1 MHPILVKIGPIT
13 IHTYGFMLAIGVLCA
28 IVLSTWLAK
37 KEKLETKVVFDF
49 IFYTLLIG
57 LVGAKLFLLVSDFGY
72 YTRSFSNFKS
82 LLFSGGTFFGG
93 LIFGVLFAAWF
104 LRKHKMNFK
113 VVADIIAPGVALAHF
128 FGRMGCF
135 FAGCCWGREAQGCPI
150 AIEFTHPHT
159 TTGVPHHLPLYPT
172 QLMEAGLNLLNF
184 LVLIISYKKKKF
196 HGQIFTLYI
205 FNYSLIRFFVEF
217 FRGDED
223 RGYIFGGMEHPF
235 TSLSVPQLISIFG
248 MIAAVV
254 LYKIFKKGSATPAD
268 SRSV

>member
-1 MHPILVKIGPIT
+1 MHPVLVKIGPVT

-28 IVLSTWLAK
+28 IGLSTWLAK
-37 KEKLETKVVFDF
+37 KEKLETKIIFDF

-57 LVGAKLFLLVSDFGY
+57 LVGAKLFLFVTDFGY
-72 YTRSFSNFKS
+72 YTRSFNNFKS
-82 LLFSGGTFFGG
+82 LLFSGGTFYGG
-93 LIFGVLFAAWF
+93 LIIGVLFAAWF
-104 LRKHKMNFK
+104 LRKYKMNFK
-113 VVADIIAPGVALAHF
+113 VVADIIVPGIALAHF

-135 FAGCCWGREAQGCPI
+135 FAGCCWGRVAQGCPI
-150 AIEFTHPHT
+150 AIEFTHPQT
-159 TTGVPHHLPLYPT
+159 TTGVPHHVPLYPT

-217 FRGDED
+217 FRGDTD

-254 LYKIFKKGSATPAD
+254 LYRIFKRAAD
-268 SRSV
+268 EEIA